1 MVQPVK
7 MFAIGNRP
15 TKKAGGYKD
24 REGDLI
30 DAARWESL
38 RSDESYSILGN
49 FENEK
54 VKIRAEWVGKPH
66 DPKVM
71 EEYWEIYS
79 LEVWNWY
86 EDKWVLDTSSRYYY
100 SETQMMA
107 QYRAFLKRYTEC
119 HDDEEGNFVE
129 VGNKLVPPDP
139 NKAAGAEENTF
150 IGSW

>member
-1 MVQPVK
+1 M
-7 MFAIGNRP
+7 ARH
-15 TKKAGGYKD
+15 YKD
-24 REGDLI
+24 RYGDLI
-30 DAARWESL
+30 DRAEWERL
-38 RSDESYSILGN
+38 QSDTSYSILGD

-54 VKIRAEWVGKPH
+54 VKIKAKWLGVPY
-66 DPKVM
+66 DSKVM

-86 EDKWVLDTSSRYYY
+86 EGKWVLDTSSRRYYD
-100 SETQMMA
+100 EKQMMA

-119 HDDEEGNFVE
+119 HDDDEGNFVE

-139 NKAAGAEENTF
+139 NKASGAEENTF

>member
-38 RSDESYSILGN
+38 LSDESYSILGN

-129 VGNKLVPPDP
+129 VGNKLVPSDP

>member
-38 RSDESYSILGN
+38 LSDESYSILGN

-129 VGNKLVPPDP
+129 VGNKLAPPDP

>member
-7 MFAIGNRP
+7 MFVIGNRP

-107 QYRAFLKRYTEC
+107 QYRAFLKCYTEC

>member
-1 MVQPVK
+1 MVQPIKNYAV
-7 MFAIGNRP
+7 
-15 TKKAGGYKD
+15 GGLPPQKSRYYKD

-86 EDKWVLDTSSRYYY
+86 EGKWVLDTSSRYYF
-100 SETQMMA
+100 SEAQMMA

-129 VGNKLVPPDP
+129 VGNKLTPPDP